1 MTLFKSLS
9 IQDISENV
17 RVHKYPKIGKIW
29 IKRMKFLKFIFV
41 TFKRLTD
48 FHFILNKV
56 CCRTFIYMKVF
67 YVTHLAW
74 KWLSPNQRKIEQNM
88 KNYINIYFLFYVALV
103 LLIDLHFILNK
114 VCCRTIIYM
123 KVYLYNTSCLKMAK
137 SKSKKNRAKYEKLYK
152 YIFSILCS
160 FNVIN
165 SSSFYIK

>member
-1 MTLFKSLS
+1 
-9 IQDISENV
+9 
-17 RVHKYPKIGKIW
+17 
-29 IKRMKFLKFIFV
+29 MKFFKFLFV

-48 FHFILNKV
+48 F
-56 CCRTFIYMKVF
+56 
-67 YVTHLAW
+67 
-74 KWLSPNQRKIEQNM
+74 
-88 KNYINIYFLFYVALV
+88 
-103 LLIDLHFILNK
+103 HFILNK

-160 FNVIN
+160 YNVIN